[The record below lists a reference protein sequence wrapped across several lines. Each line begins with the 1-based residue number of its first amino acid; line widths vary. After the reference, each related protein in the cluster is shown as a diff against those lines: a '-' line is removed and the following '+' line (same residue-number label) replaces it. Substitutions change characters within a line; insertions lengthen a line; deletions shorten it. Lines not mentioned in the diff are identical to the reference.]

1 MRLKSLVTEN
11 EDNSFITGKKI
22 IPSYLIINHVNDV
35 QTKTNLRDDL
45 EKTGNSV
52 LTEFPY
58 NESMD
63 QIYLGKEPT
72 GDKEE
77 LDKRFDKILKVAAQA
92 DTKQIVF

>member
-1 MRLKSLVTEN
+1 
-11 EDNSFITGKKI
+11 
-22 IPSYLIINHVNDV
+22 
-35 QTKTNLRDDL
+35 
-45 EKTGNSV
+45 
-52 LTEFPY
+52 
-58 NESMD
+58 MD